1 MKRFLSVSGL
11 LTLALLAV
19 GAGSAGAQAPKFGY
33 VNTDKVLAGIPA
45 AARALQE
52 LQTAAGVYQT
62 RADSLGRQFQ
72 SMQQAYNNLPVTT
85 TAERRTQEQQR
96 LQTTSQQFQQQL
108 QPLQQ
113 AAEQREQAL
122 QLIVQPYVRRIPEIV
137 EQIRTQQGYSMIFS
151 VGESGL
157 IAADP
162 SLDLSDVVRQR
173 LLAAP
178 PAQQGAQ
185 QPAAQTP
192 PARRP

>member
-1 MKRFLSVSGL
+1 MKRFLSVGGM
-11 LTLALLAV
+11 LTLALLA
-19 GAGSAGAQAPKFGY
+19 GGIRSAEAQAPKFGY

-45 AARALQE
+45 ASRALQE
-52 LQTAAGVYQT
+52 LQTAAGAYQT

-72 SMQQAYNNLPVTT
+72 TMQQAYNNLPVTT

-96 LQTTSQQFQQQL
+96 LQTTMQQYQQQL
-108 QPLQQ
+108 APLQQ
-113 AAEQREQAL
+113 AAEEKEQAL

-137 EQIRTQQGYSMIFS
+137 EQIRTQQNYSMIFS

-162 SLDLSDVVRQR
+162 ALDLSDVVRQR

-178 PAQQGAQ
+178 PAQQGQ
-185 QPAAQTP
+185 TTP
-192 PARRP
+192 PARP

>member
-11 LTLALLAV
+11 LTLALLA
-19 GAGSAGAQAPKFGY
+19 GGSVSAQTPRFGY

-45 AARALQE
+45 ASRALQE
-52 LQTAAGVYQT
+52 LQTAAGIYQT

-72 SMQQAYNNLPVTT
+72 TMQQAYNNLPVTT

-96 LQTTSQQFQQQL
+96 LQTTMQQFQQQL

-113 AAEQREQAL
+113 AAEQKEQAL

-137 EQIRTQQGYSMIFS
+137 EQIRTQQNYSMIFS

-162 SLDLSDVVRQR
+162 SLDLSDTVRQR
-173 LLAAP
+173 LLAAA

-185 QPAAQTP
+185 PPAAQTP

>member
-11 LTLALLAV
+11 LTLALLAG
-19 GAGSAGAQAPKFGY
+19 GAGSASAQAAPKFGY

-45 AARALQE
+45 ASRALQE
-52 LQTAAGVYQT
+52 LQTAAAAYQT

-72 SMQQAYNNLPVTT
+72 TMQTAYNALPVTT

-96 LQTTSQQFQQQL
+96 LQTTMQQFQQQL

-113 AAEQREQAL
+113 TAEQREQAL

-162 SLDLSDVVRQR
+162 SLDLSDTVRQR

-178 PAQQGAQ
+178 PAQQQ

>member
-11 LTLALLAV
+11 LTLALLA
-19 GAGSAGAQAPKFGY
+19 GGTQSASAQAPKFGY
-33 VNTDKVLAGIPA
+33 VNTDKILAGIPA
-45 AARALQE
+45 ASRALQE
-52 LQTAAGVYQT
+52 LQAAAGTYQT
-62 RADSLGRQFQ
+62 RADSLGKQFQ
-72 SMQQAYNNLPVTT
+72 TMQTAYNNLPVTT

-96 LQTTSQQFQQQL
+96 LQTTMQQYQQQL

-113 AAEQREQAL
+113 AAEQKEQAL
-122 QLIVQPYVRRIPEIV
+122 QLVVQPYVRRIPEIV
-137 EQIRTQQGYSMIFS
+137 EQIRSQQGYSMIFS

-162 SLDLSDVVRQR
+162 ALDLSDTVRQR

-178 PAQQGAQ
+178 PAQQGTQ
-185 QPAAQTP
+185 PPAAQTP

>member
-11 LTLALLAV
+11 LTLALLAG
-19 GAGSAGAQAPKFGY
+19 GAQSASAQAPKFGY

-45 AARALQE
+45 ASRALQE

-72 SMQQAYNNLPVTT
+72 TMQTAYNALPVTT

-96 LQTTSQQFQQQL
+96 LQTTMQQYQQQL

-113 AAEQREQAL
+113 AAEQKEQAL

-162 SLDLSDVVRQR
+162 SLDLSDTVRQR

-178 PAQQGAQ
+178 PAQQQ

>member
-11 LTLALLAV
+11 LALALLAG
-19 GAGSAGAQAPKFGY
+19 GASASAQAPKFGY

-45 AARALQE
+45 ASRALQE
-52 LQTAAGVYQT
+52 LQTAAGAYQT

-162 SLDLSDVVRQR
+162 SLDLSDTVRQR
-173 LLAAP
+173 LLAAG

>member
-11 LTLALLAV
+11 LTLALLA
-19 GAGSAGAQAPKFGY
+19 GGGTASAQTPKFGY

-45 AARALQE
+45 ASRALQE
-52 LQTAAGVYQT
+52 LQTAAGTYQS

-72 SMQQAYNNLPVTT
+72 TMQQAFNALPVTT

-96 LQTTSQQFQQQL
+96 LQTTMQQYQQQL

-113 AAEQREQAL
+113 AAEQKEQAL

-162 SLDLSDVVRQR
+162 TLDLSDTVRQR
-173 LLAAP
+173 LLASP

>member
-11 LTLALLAV
+11 LTLALLAGGV
-19 GAGSAGAQAPKFGY
+19 GSASAQAAAKFGY
-33 VNTDKVLAGIPA
+33 VNTDKILGGIPA
-45 AARALQE
+45 ASRALQE
-52 LQTAAGVYQT
+52 LQTAAAAYQT

-72 SMQQAYNNLPVTT
+72 TMQQAYNALPVTT

-96 LQTTSQQFQQQL
+96 LQTTMQQFQQQL

-113 AAEQREQAL
+113 TAEQREQAL
-122 QLIVQPYVRRIPEIV
+122 QLIVQPYVRRIPEVV
-137 EQIRTQQGYSMIFS
+137 EALRREQGYSMIFS

-162 SLDLSDVVRQR
+162 SLDLSDTVRQR
-173 LLAAP
+173 LLASQ
-178 PAQQGAQ
+178 PAAQQ

>member
-11 LTLALLAV
+11 LALALLA
-19 GAGSAGAQAPKFGY
+19 GGSASAQSPKFGY

-45 AARALQE
+45 ASRALQE
-52 LQTAAGVYQT
+52 LQTAAGAYQT

-162 SLDLSDVVRQR
+162 SLDLSDTVRQR

-178 PAQQGAQ
+178 PAQ